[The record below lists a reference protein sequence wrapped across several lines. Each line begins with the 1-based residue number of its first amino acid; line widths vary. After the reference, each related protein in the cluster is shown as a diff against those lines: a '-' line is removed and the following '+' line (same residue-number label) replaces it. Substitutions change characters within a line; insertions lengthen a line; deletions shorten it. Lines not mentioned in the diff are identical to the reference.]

1 MANSYGTTTALSGNA
16 NSLANGAFASLGE
29 IDFGSAPPHLCFV
42 EVSLQASAAT
52 SSDKGVYVY
61 ARSSI
66 DGTNFSDAGS
76 TANELNLQRLG
87 FVSLAD
93 TAAHRC
99 AALEISQF
107 FGGGLP
113 TKVEIVVKNA
123 CGTALAGSGQG
134 GNYRTLT
141 LG

>member
-29 IDFGSAPPHLCFV
+29 IDFGAAPPHLCFV
-42 EVSLQASAAT
+42 EVSLQAST
-52 SSDKGVYVY
+52 TTTGNQGVQVF

-66 DGTNFSDAGS
+66 DGTNFSDSGS
-76 TANELNLQRLG
+76 ADNERNLTRIG
-87 FVSLAD
+87 FVSLKN
-93 TAAHRC
+93 TSAHRSR
-99 AALEISQF
+99 AFEISQC

-113 TKVEIVVKNA
+113 TKVEIVVKND
-123 CGTALAGSGQG
+123 CGVALAATGQVG
-134 GNYRTLT
+134 QYRTET